1 MAAIVLDGARVEVAS
16 RVSARARRITLRVG
30 AADGRVTLTRPP
42 GVPEAEAL
50 AFAAERAG
58 WLRERLAAR
67 PEAVPVVPG
76 GAVPVEGRPVQV
88 VAGARATLAGGE
100 MHVPSDRP
108 GPAAE
113 RLLRALAAE
122 RLEPLCAAHASTLG
136 REVARIALRDTR
148 GRWGSCTAA
157 GRLMFSWRLAMAP
170 PEVLAYVAAHEAAHL
185 AHMDHS
191 PAFWATVARL
201 MPGLEAP
208 RRWLRT
214 EGAGLHRYRFGAE
227 AARRP

>member
-30 AADGRVTLTRPP
+30 AADGRVTLTRPR

-50 AFAAERAG
+50 AFAAERGA
-58 WLRERLAAR
+58 WLRDRLAAR

-76 GAVPVEGRPVQV
+76 AAIPVEGWPVRV
-88 VAGARATLAGGE
+88 VAAASAALAAGE
-100 MHVPSDRP
+100 MRVPADRP

-113 RLLRALAAE
+113 RLLRGLAAE
-122 RLEPLCAAHASTLG
+122 RLGPLCAAHAGVLG
-136 REVARIALRDTR
+136 RGVARIALRDTR
-148 GRWGSCTAA
+148 GRWGSCTHE

-191 PAFWATVARL
+191 PAFWAAVARL
-201 MPGLEAP
+201 MPGFESP
-208 RRWLRT
+208 RRWLRD
-214 EGAGLHRYRFGAE
+214 EGADLHRYRFDAGPP
-227 AARRP
+227 AR